1 MQYRLEGGSLPAVI
15 INLNP
20 GETMISEAGGR
31 TWSRGAV
38 DSTVTTLG
46 GAGKALG
53 RMLMGESLF
62 MNLYTAQ
69 EPAEI
74 AFSSSFPGRI
84 VARELGPGQSIICQ
98 KHAFLCATYGVE
110 LSMFF
115 QKKLG
120 AGLVGGEGFIMQK
133 VTGPGLVFLEV
144 DGYCQD
150 YDLAPGERLV
160 CDTGVLAVM
169 DETCS
174 MDVQMVKGVKN
185 VIFGGESLLCVP
197 LKTEHRKES
206 HIPFLF
212 PSSLQVLLSVSVLE
226 RGRVPQKWQPQPPD
240 RSPYTHEPQ
249 AAFPA
254 HCDCDFQFDRNAP
267 FPESVLHKLYLFS
280 PIESQPSPGIPL
292 RKRGIPSR

>member
-1 MQYRLEGGSLPAVI
+1 MSNDSIEAECFFWSQRRVPHPLP
-15 INLNP
+15 L
-20 GETMISEAGGR
+20 R
-31 TWSRGAV
+31 
-38 DSTVTTLG
+38 
-46 GAGKALG
+46 
-53 RMLMGESLF
+53 
-62 MNLYTAQ
+62 Y
-69 EPAEI
+69 
-74 AFSSSFPGRI
+74 
-84 VARELGPGQSIICQ
+84 
-98 KHAFLCATYGVE
+98 H
-110 LSMFF
+110 
-115 QKKLG
+115 
-120 AGLVGGEGFIMQK
+120 
-133 VTGPGLVFLEV
+133 
-144 DGYCQD
+144 
-150 YDLAPGERLV
+150 
-160 CDTGVLAVM
+160 
-169 DETCS
+169 TCTRKS
-174 MDVQMVKGVKN
+174 PTHP
-185 VIFGGESLLCVP
+185 CVP